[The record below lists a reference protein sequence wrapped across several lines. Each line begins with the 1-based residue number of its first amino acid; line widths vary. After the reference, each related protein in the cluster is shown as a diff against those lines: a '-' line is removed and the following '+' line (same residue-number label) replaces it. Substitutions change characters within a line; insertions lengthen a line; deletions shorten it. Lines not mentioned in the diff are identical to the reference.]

1 VKGGKSLK
9 ATGMVRKV
17 DGLGRIV
24 IPREICNLQGI
35 ELSKTRMEIFVAGE
49 AVLLRKFE
57 PGCTFC
63 GSMDELK
70 SFGGKQVCVHC
81 RDEFKRGLKEAG
93 A

>member
-35 ELSKTRMEIFVAGE
+35 ELSKTRMEIFIAGE
-49 AVLLRKFE
+49 AVLLRKYE

-63 GSMDELK
+63 ASMDQLK
-70 SFGGKQVCVHC
+70 PFGGKQICEHC
-81 RDEFKRGLKEAG
+81 REEFKNGLREAK
-93 A
+93 